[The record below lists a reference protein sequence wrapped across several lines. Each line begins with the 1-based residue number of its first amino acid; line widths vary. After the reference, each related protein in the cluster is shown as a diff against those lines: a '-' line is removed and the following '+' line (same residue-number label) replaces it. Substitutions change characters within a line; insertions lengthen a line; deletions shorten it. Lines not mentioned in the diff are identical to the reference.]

1 MAIRIQGS
9 GTPHKPKEAIV
20 KNLKVGRIS
29 WRHRFDGVGEGTDPV
44 PPEGKRVPLEQQVR
58 EELEKRYQP
67 KQVREWLATH
77 RDDKDLALE
86 KALEIMNDRFQKQIK
101 TEVESRVKIEELEV
115 QLKTRSEELTAAQK
129 SLADLKAAEEQRTA
143 AEREA
148 AVSAALAEQHPGT
161 SKALAL
167 ALKNEGY
174 ALELDGK
181 EVMVAK
187 DGKRHRLATILNDD
201 FYKEYPFA
209 KPTDD
214 SPLGGS
220 RQGGSEALPDEIAKA
235 FAQSHSGDNSPFD
248 WSK

>member
-9 GTPHKPKEAIV
+9 GTPHKPEEAIV

-29 WRHRFDGVGEGTDPV
+29 WRHRFDGADKDTEPA
-44 PPEGKRVPLEQQVR
+44 PPESKRIPLEQQVR

-86 KALEIMNDRFQKQIK
+86 KALEIMNDRFQKQVKI
-101 TEVESRVKIEELEV
+101 EVESRVKIEELEA
-115 QLKTRSEELTAAQK
+115 QLKTKGEELAAAQK
-129 SLADLKAAEEQRTA
+129 SLADLKAAEERRVA

-148 AVSAALAEQHPGT
+148 AVSQALTEQYPGT

-174 ALELDGK
+174 TLELDGK

-187 DGKRHRLATILNDD
+187 EGKRHKLATVLNDD
-201 FYKEYPFA
+201 FYEEYPFA
-209 KPTDD
+209 KPTDEP
-214 SPLGGS
+214 PLGGG

-235 FAQSHSGDNSPFD
+235 FSQSHGGDNNPFD

>member
-1 MAIRIQGS
+1 M
-9 GTPHKPKEAIV
+9 
-20 KNLKVGRIS
+20 KNLQAGRIS
-29 WRHRFDGVGEGTDPV
+29 WRHRFDGAGEGAGSEN
-44 PPEGKRVPLEQQVR
+44 PPGKSPSVDQQIR

-86 KALEIMNDRFQKQIK
+86 KALEIMNDRVQKQIRI
-101 TEVESRVKIEELEV
+101 EVESRVKVEELEA
-115 QLKTRSEELTAAQK
+115 QLKAKGEELTAAQK
-129 SLADLKAAEEQRTA
+129 SMADLKAADEKRTA

-148 AVSAALAEQHPGT
+148 AIGAALTEQFPST
-161 SKALAL
+161 SKALTL

-187 DGKRHRLATILNDD
+187 DGKRHKLATVLNDD
-201 FYKEYPFA
+201 FYKEYPFV
-209 KPTDD
+209 KPTDEP
-214 SPLGGS
+214 PLGGG

-235 FAQSHSGDNSPFD
+235 FSQSHTGDNNPFD
-248 WSK
+248 WTK